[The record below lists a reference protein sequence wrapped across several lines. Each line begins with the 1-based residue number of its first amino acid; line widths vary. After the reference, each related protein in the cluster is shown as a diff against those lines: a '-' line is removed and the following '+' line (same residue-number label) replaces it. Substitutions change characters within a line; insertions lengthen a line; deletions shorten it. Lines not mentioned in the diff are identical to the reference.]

1 MSLFNTL
8 RSGATGLYASQ
19 MRIDIVSSNISRA
32 NDPTYSRQRAITESI
47 GFRDIGPGTVGMG
60 IEISEILR
68 SRDAF
73 LDARYRD
80 DRSTASQFGHMT
92 ATLGQLEALFD
103 EVSGSGLGTVM
114 SEFWDGWNEVS
125 NTPTD
130 PTAKVSLIGKA
141 KQLATTLHNLEN
153 ELGQE
158 RDRLD
163 GEISY
168 TVGTIN
174 TLTGQ
179 IASINADIV
188 AVSKGGEISAND
200 LLDRRDAL
208 VDQLSQLI
216 DVDIAEGSNGIIVR
230 SGGLAMVEGASA
242 HRLELETEIE
252 GESFSVRVVYGGD
265 GTGLAP
271 RSGTLAAMLE
281 ERDEII
287 PEISAGLDEVA
298 VGLIDAVNDI
308 HREGYSADGQHTG
321 LDFFTG
327 DSARTIAVNDAIAA
341 DPSHIATSESGLAG
355 DNEIALQLA
364 ELRDRP
370 VLDGATIG
378 DKYNNLVLA
387 IGLASQEAQ
396 FSESMAISLSIQS
409 DMQREQV
416 KGVNLDEEMVDL
428 ISLQNAYQ
436 ASATVVSTVDE
447 LIQSTLTMVG

>member
-1 MSLFNTL
+1 
-8 RSGATGLYASQ
+8 
-19 MRIDIVSSNISRA
+19 
-32 NDPTYSRQRAITESI
+32 
-47 GFRDIGPGTVGMG
+47 MG
-60 IEISEILR
+60 IEVSEILR
-68 SRDAF
+68 NRDAF

-114 SEFWDGWNEVS
+114 GEFWDGWNEIA

-130 PTAKVSLIGKA
+130 PTAKVSLVGKA
-141 KQLATTLHNLEN
+141 EQLVTTFHNIES
-153 ELGQE
+153 EVE
-158 RDRLD
+158 RERGRLD
-163 GEISY
+163 SEISY
-168 TVGTIN
+168 TVETVN

-179 IASINADIV
+179 IASLNADIV

-200 LLDRRDAL
+200 LLDQRDAL
-208 VDQLSQLI
+208 VDELAQII
-216 DVDIAEGSNGIIVR
+216 DIDTAEGSNGIIVR
-230 SGGLAMVEGASA
+230 SGGLALVEGASA

-252 GESFSVRVVYGGD
+252 GESFSSKIVYGGD
-265 GTGLAP
+265 GTGFAP
-271 RSGTLAAMLE
+271 RSGSLAAMLE

-308 HREGYSADGQHTG
+308 HREGYSADGQYTS

-327 DSARTIAVNDAIAA
+327 DSARTIAVNETIAA
-341 DPSHIATSESGLAG
+341 DPNRVATSESGLPG

-370 VLDGATIG
+370 VMDGATIG
-378 DKYNNLVLA
+378 DRYNNLVLA
-387 IGLASQEAQ
+387 IGIASQEAQ

-409 DMQREQV
+409 ELQREEG